1 MKGCSIII
9 CTRNRAELLREC
21 IRSFEGQLNPNLQE
35 LIVVDNDSSD
45 CTADVASSFMQAAF
59 PIRHVVEKKI
69 GLSHARNRGV
79 QESKFDWVC
88 FMDDD
93 ALAHADYVGVMMN
106 TIQSSKYDGFGGMF
120 YPWYRSPKPRWL
132 SSEFGKMPM
141 LLKTEGLLPDHLHVA
156 GGICAFNKSMLLDA
170 GAFPP
175 DIGMRGDVVGYGE
188 ENHLQDEMRKLGA
201 RIGFVPDWKMDHLVA
216 PYKYTL
222 SWQLKRFVGKGRDKQ
237 IRNGALS
244 LVEKLMLS
252 SRALLVLGY
261 YLLRFLPKLM
271 FQPTYFWQNY
281 LLDVLQYPAIILGRV
296 SV

>member
-21 IRSFEGQLNPNLQE
+21 ILSFEGQLNPNLQE
-35 LIVVDNDSSD
+35 IIVVDNDSSD
-45 CTADVASSFMQAAF
+45 NTAEVTSSYMQTGF

-79 QESKFDWVC
+79 QESKYDWVC

-93 ALAHADYVGVMMN
+93 ALAHKDYVEVMMN
-106 TIQSSKYDGFGGMF
+106 TIQSAKYDGFGGVF

-188 ENHLQDEMRKLGA
+188 ENHLQDEMRKQGA
-201 RIGFVPDWKMDHLVA
+201 RIGFVPNWKMDHLVA

-244 LVEKLMLS
+244 WIDKLFLSCRAMLV
-252 SRALLVLGY
+252 VGY
-261 YLLRFLPKLM
+261 YLFLFFPKLI
-271 FQPTYFWQNY
+271 FRPTYFWQNY
-281 LLDVLQYPAIILGRV
+281 LLDVFQYPAIILGRV

>member
-9 CTRNRAELLREC
+9 CTRNRAELLGEC
-21 IRSFEGQLNPNLQE
+21 IRSFEGQLNPDLQE

-45 CTADVASSFMQAAF
+45 NTPEVVSAFKQAAF
-59 PIRHVVEKKI
+59 PILHVVENKI

-93 ALAHADYVGVMMN
+93 ALVHSDYVAVMMQ
-106 TIQSSKYDGFGGMF
+106 TIQASNYDGFGGMF
-120 YPWYRSPKPRWL
+120 YPWYRTPKPKWL
-132 SSEFGKMPM
+132 SPEFGKMPM
-141 LLKTEGLLPDHLHVA
+141 LLNAEGLLPDHLHVA
-156 GGICAFNKSMLLDA
+156 GGICAFDKSKLLKA
-170 GAFPP
+170 GGFPP

-201 RIGFVPDWKMDHLVA
+201 RIGFVPTWKMDHLVA

-222 SWQLKRFVGKGRDKQ
+222 TWQLKRFVGKGRDKQ
-237 IRNGALS
+237 IRKGAIS
-244 LVEKLMLS
+244 MSRKIMLS
-252 SRALLVLGY
+252 ARALLVFGY
-261 YLLRFLPKLM
+261 YSLRFLPKLI

-281 LLDVLQYPAIILGRV
+281 LLDVFQYPAIVFGRV